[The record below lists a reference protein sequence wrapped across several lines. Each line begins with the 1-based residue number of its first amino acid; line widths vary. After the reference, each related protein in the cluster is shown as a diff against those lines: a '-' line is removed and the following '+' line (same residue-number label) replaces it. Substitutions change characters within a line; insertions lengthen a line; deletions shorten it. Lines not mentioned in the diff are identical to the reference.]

1 VGLSPFNAQ
10 PTIILDM
17 RGIIL
22 AGGSG
27 TRLWPVTKVTS
38 KQLLPLY
45 DKPLIYYPIST
56 LMVLGIKEILI
67 ITTPHDAE
75 SFKALLGDGSE
86 FGISIVYEVQNK
98 PEGLAQAFIIG
109 EKFIEGHSC
118 TLILGDNFF
127 HWDDTKEPR
136 YAEQSFKGAKIYGY
150 KVADPTQYGVI
161 EIDPTGKPL
170 SIEEKPTKP
179 KSNIAVTGLYTFDEN
194 VAEIAKKVKP
204 SKRGELEITS
214 VIDSY
219 LQRDELLL
227 EMLPKGTAW
236 LDTGTPE
243 LMLNAAS
250 YVHIIES
257 RTGQKISCPEE
268 IALKNGWLTESQILT
283 NLIKYKNNSYAEYV
297 RGLLV

>member
-1 VGLSPFNAQ
+1 
-10 PTIILDM
+10 M

>member
-1 VGLSPFNAQ
+1 MGLSPFNAQ

>member
-1 VGLSPFNAQ
+1 
-10 PTIILDM
+10 M

-27 TRLWPVTKVTS
+27 TRLWPITKVTS

-56 LMVLGIKEILI
+56 LMILGIKEILI
-67 ITTPHDAE
+67 ITTPHDSE
-75 SFKALLGDGSE
+75 LFKSLLGDGSQ
-86 FGISIVYEVQNK
+86 FGISIEYAIQNK

-127 HWDDTKEPR
+127 HWDDSKEAL
-136 YAEQSFKGAKIYGY
+136 YSEQSLEGAKIYGY

-161 EIDPTGKPL
+161 ELDPSGKPI
-170 SIEEKPTKP
+170 SIEEKPAQP
-179 KSNIAVTGLYTFDEN
+179 KSNIAVTGLYTFDKE
-194 VAEIAKKVKP
+194 VANIAKNVKP

-219 LQRDELLL
+219 LQSGNLVL

-268 IALKNGWLTESQILT
+268 IALNNGWLSAAEIESSMT
-283 NLIKYKNNSYAEYV
+283 NYKNNSYAQYV
-297 RGLLV
+297 RSLLV

>member
-1 VGLSPFNAQ
+1 
-10 PTIILDM
+10 M

-27 TRLWPVTKVTS
+27 TRLWPITKVTS

-56 LMVLGIKEILI
+56 LMLLGIKEILI
-67 ITTPHDAE
+67 ITTPHDLT
-75 SFKALLGDGSE
+75 SFKSLLGDGSQ
-86 FGISIVYEVQNK
+86 FGISIEYAIQNK

-109 EKFIEGHSC
+109 EKFIENDSC

-127 HWDDTKEPR
+127 HWDESKER
-136 YAEQSFKGAKIYGY
+136 LHSEQSMEGAKIYGY

-161 EIDPTGKPL
+161 EIDSKGKPL
-170 SIEEKPTKP
+170 SIEEKPTNP
-179 KSNIAVTGLYTFDEN
+179 KSNIAVTGLYTFDKN
-194 VAEIAKKVKP
+194 VSNIAKDVKP

-214 VIDSY
+214 VIDAY
-219 LQRDELLL
+219 LQNERLVL
-227 EMLPKGTAW
+227 EMLPRGTAW

-268 IALKNGWLTESQILT
+268 IALNNGWLNESKIHE
-283 NLIKYKNNSYAEYV
+283 NLSGYKNNSYAEYV
-297 RGLLV
+297 RNLLK

>member
-1 VGLSPFNAQ
+1 
-10 PTIILDM
+10 M

-27 TRLWPVTKVTS
+27 SRLWPITKVTS

-45 DKPLIYYPIST
+45 DKPLIYYPLST
-56 LMVLGIKEILI
+56 LMILGIKEILI
-67 ITTPHDAE
+67 ITTPHDYQL
-75 SFKALLGDGSE
+75 FKSLLADGSQ
-86 FGISIVYEVQNK
+86 FGIAIEYAIQNK

-127 HWDDTKEPR
+127 HWDDSNEAL
-136 YAEQSFKGAKIYGY
+136 YSNQSLVGAKIYGY

-161 EIDPTGKPL
+161 ELDATGKPL
-170 SIEEKPTKP
+170 SIEEKPAQP
-179 KSNIAVTGLYTFDEN
+179 KSNIAVTGLYTFDNN
-194 VAEIAKKVKP
+194 VASVAKNVKP

-219 LQRDELLL
+219 LQNGNLVL

-268 IALKNGWLTESQILT
+268 IALKNRWLTAAEIEINISS
-283 NLIKYKNNSYAEYV
+283 YKNNSYAQYV
-297 RGLLV
+297 KGLLV

>member
-1 VGLSPFNAQ
+1 V
-10 PTIILDM
+10 

-27 TRLWPVTKVTS
+27 TRLWPITKVTS

-56 LMVLGIKEILI
+56 LMSLGIREILI
-67 ITTPHDAE
+67 ITTPHDSE
-75 SFKALLGDGSE
+75 LFKTLLGDGSQ
-86 FGISIVYEVQNK
+86 FGISLEYEVQEK
-98 PEGLAQAFIIG
+98 PDGLAQAFIIG
-109 EKFIEGHSC
+109 EMFIAGHSS

-127 HWDDTKEPR
+127 HWDDSKETLNSN
-136 YAEQSFKGAKIYGY
+136 QSIEGAKIYGY

-161 EIDPTGKPL
+161 EIDESGNPI
-170 SIEEKPTKP
+170 SIEEKPTTP

-194 VAEIAKKVKP
+194 VSQIAKNVKP

-214 VIDSY
+214 VIDAY
-219 LQRDELLL
+219 LQTGNLQL

-268 IALKNGWLTESQILT
+268 IGLKNGWLSESLIHK
-283 NLIKYKNNSYAEYV
+283 NLVQYKNNSYAAYV
-297 RGLLV
+297 KSLLS

>member
-1 VGLSPFNAQ
+1 
-10 PTIILDM
+10 M

-27 TRLWPVTKVTS
+27 TRLWPITKVTS

-56 LMVLGIKEILI
+56 LMILGIKEILI
-67 ITTPHDAE
+67 ITTPHDSE
-75 SFKALLGDGSE
+75 LFKSLLGDGSQ
-86 FGISIVYEVQNK
+86 FGISIEYAIQSK

-127 HWDDTKEPR
+127 HWDDSKEALYSER
-136 YAEQSFKGAKIYGY
+136 SIEGAKIYGY

-161 EIDPTGKPL
+161 EVDPSGKPL
-170 SIEEKPTKP
+170 SIEEKPSQP
-179 KSNIAVTGLYTFDEN
+179 KSNIAVTGLYTFDNN
-194 VAEIAKKVKP
+194 VASIAKNVQP

-219 LQRDELLL
+219 LQTGNLVL

-268 IALKNGWLTESQILT
+268 IALKNGWLTADDIQTSMI
-283 NLIKYKNNSYAEYV
+283 NYKNNSYAQYV
-297 RGLLV
+297 RTLLG

>member
-1 VGLSPFNAQ
+1 
-10 PTIILDM
+10 M

-297 RGLLV
+297 RSLLV

>member
-1 VGLSPFNAQ
+1 
-10 PTIILDM
+10 M

-27 TRLWPVTKVTS
+27 TRLWPITKVTS

-45 DKPLIYYPIST
+45 DKPLIYYPLST
-56 LMVLGIKEILI
+56 LMILGIKEILI
-67 ITTPHDAE
+67 ITTPHD
-75 SFKALLGDGSE
+75 SGLFKSLLGDGSQ
-86 FGISIVYEVQNK
+86 FGISILYAIQNK

-127 HWDDTKEPR
+127 HWDDSREVQYSGQTFE
-136 YAEQSFKGAKIYGY
+136 GAKIYGY
-150 KVADPTQYGVI
+150 KVADPTQYGVM
-161 EIDPTGKPL
+161 ELDPTGKPL
-170 SIEEKPTKP
+170 SVEEKPAQP
-179 KSNIAVTGLYTFDEN
+179 KSNIAVTGLYTFDKN
-194 VAEIAKKVKP
+194 VASIAKNVKP

-219 LQRDELLL
+219 LQSGNLVL

-243 LMLNAAS
+243 LMLNAGS

-268 IALKNGWLTESQILT
+268 IALKNGWLTTEEIKT
-283 NLIKYKNNSYAEYV
+283 NMSNYKNNSYAQYV
-297 RGLLV
+297 LSLLA

>member
-1 VGLSPFNAQ
+1 
-10 PTIILDM
+10 M

-27 TRLWPVTKVTS
+27 TRLWPITKVTS

-56 LMVLGIKEILI
+56 LMLLGIKEILI
-67 ITTPHDAE
+67 ITTPHDSE
-75 SFKALLGDGSE
+75 SFKFLLGNGSQ
-86 FGISIVYEVQNK
+86 FGIALDYAIQNK

-109 EKFIEGHSC
+109 EKFIENESC

-127 HWDDTKEPR
+127 HWDDSKESLHSEHPV
-136 YAEQSFKGAKIYGY
+136 KGAKIYGY

-161 EIDPTGKPL
+161 EINSTGKPV

-179 KSNIAVTGLYTFDEN
+179 KSNIAVTGLYTFDKN
-194 VAEIAKKVKP
+194 VSNIAKNVKP
-204 SKRGELEITS
+204 SRRGELEITS

-219 LQRDELLL
+219 LQNETLAL
-227 EMLPKGTAW
+227 EMLPRGTAW

-268 IALKNGWLTESQILT
+268 IALKNGWISEAEVNS
-283 NLIKYKNNSYAEYV
+283 NLSEYKNNSYAEYV
-297 RGLLV
+297 RNLLA

>member
-1 VGLSPFNAQ
+1 
-10 PTIILDM
+10 M

-27 TRLWPVTKVTS
+27 TRLWPITKVTS

-56 LMVLGIKEILI
+56 LMILGIKEILI
-67 ITTPHDAE
+67 ITTPHDSE
-75 SFKALLGDGSE
+75 LFKALLGDGSQ
-86 FGISIVYEVQNK
+86 FGISIEYAIQSK

-127 HWDDTKEPR
+127 HWDDSKEALSSER
-136 YAEQSFKGAKIYGY
+136 TLEGAKIYGY

-161 EIDPTGKPL
+161 EVDSSGKPL
-170 SIEEKPTKP
+170 SIEEKPSQP
-179 KSNIAVTGLYTFDEN
+179 KSNIAVTGLYTFDNN
-194 VAEIAKKVKP
+194 VASIAKNVQP

-219 LQRDELLL
+219 LQTGNLVL

-268 IALKNGWLTESQILT
+268 IALKNGWLTSEDIQTSM
-283 NLIKYKNNSYAEYV
+283 NNYKNNSYAQYV
-297 RGLLV
+297 RSLLI

>member
-1 VGLSPFNAQ
+1 
-10 PTIILDM
+10 M

-27 TRLWPVTKVTS
+27 TRLWPITKVTS

-56 LMVLGIKEILI
+56 LMSLGIREILI
-67 ITTPHDAE
+67 ITTPHDSE
-75 SFKALLGDGSE
+75 LFKTLLGDGSQ
-86 FGISIVYEVQNK
+86 FGISLEYEIQEK
-98 PEGLAQAFIIG
+98 PDGLAQAFIIG
-109 EKFIEGHSC
+109 EKFIAGNSS

-127 HWDDTKEPR
+127 HWDDSKEAL
-136 YAEQSFKGAKIYGY
+136 YSNQSIEGAKIYGY

-161 EIDPTGKPL
+161 EIDESGKPL
-170 SIEEKPTKP
+170 SIEEKPTTP
-179 KSNIAVTGLYTFDEN
+179 KSNIAVTGLYTFDEK
-194 VAEIAKKVKP
+194 VSEIAKNVKP

-214 VIDSY
+214 VIDAY
-219 LQRDELLL
+219 LQTGNLKL

-268 IALKNGWLTESQILT
+268 IGLKNGWLTESLIHE
-283 NLIKYKNNSYAEYV
+283 NLIHYKNNSYAMYV
-297 RGLLV
+297 KSLLS

>member
-1 VGLSPFNAQ
+1 
-10 PTIILDM
+10 M

-27 TRLWPVTKVTS
+27 TRLWPITKVTS

-56 LMVLGIKEILI
+56 LMSLGIREILI
-67 ITTPHDAE
+67 ITTPHDSE
-75 SFKALLGDGSE
+75 LFKTLLGDGSQ
-86 FGISIVYEVQNK
+86 FGISLEYEIQEK
-98 PEGLAQAFIIG
+98 PDGLAQAFIIG
-109 EKFIEGHSC
+109 EKFIAGNSS

-127 HWDDTKEPR
+127 HWDDSKEAL
-136 YAEQSFKGAKIYGY
+136 YSNQSIEGAKIYGY

-161 EIDPTGKPL
+161 EIDESGNPI
-170 SIEEKPTKP
+170 SIEEKPTNP
-179 KSNIAVTGLYTFDEN
+179 KSNIAVTGLYTFDEE
-194 VAEIAKKVKP
+194 VSEIAKNVKP

-214 VIDSY
+214 VIDAY
-219 LQRDELLL
+219 LQAENLKL

-268 IALKNGWLTESQILT
+268 IGLKNGWLTESLIHE
-283 NLIKYKNNSYAEYV
+283 NLIQYKNNSYAMYIKS
-297 RGLLV
+297 LLS

>member
-1 VGLSPFNAQ
+1 MIRG
-10 PTIILDM
+10 M

-27 TRLWPVTKVTS
+27 TRLWPITKVTS

-56 LMVLGIKEILI
+56 LMHMGIQEILI

-75 SFKALLGDGSE
+75 SFRLLLGDGSN
-86 FGISIVYEVQNK
+86 FGINLSYAIQEK

-109 EKFIEGHSC
+109 EDFIGDGSC

-127 HWDDTKEPR
+127 HWNLGDEP
-136 YAEQSFKGAKIYGY
+136 ENIQSKLSGAKIYGY
-150 KVADPTQYGVI
+150 KVKDPTQYGVI
-161 EIDPTGKPL
+161 EIDIDGHPI
-170 SIEEKPTKP
+170 SIEEKPDRP
-179 KSNIAVTGLYTFDEN
+179 KSDIAVTGLYSFDNRVVE
-194 VAEIAKKVKP
+194 VAKNVKP
-204 SKRGELEITS
+204 SKRGEFEITS
-214 VIDSY
+214 VIDFY
-219 LQRDELLL
+219 LQRGELELST
-227 EMLPKGTAW
+227 LPRGTAW

-268 IALKNGWLTESQILT
+268 IAFTKNWLSREQMIEIVASLKNNAYANYLE
-283 NLIKYKNNSYAEYV
+283 NLINSNKD
-297 RGLLV
+297 

>member
-1 VGLSPFNAQ
+1 V
-10 PTIILDM
+10 

-27 TRLWPVTKVTS
+27 TRLWPITKVTS

-56 LMVLGIKEILI
+56 LMILGIKEILI
-67 ITTPHDAE
+67 ITTPHDSE
-75 SFKALLGDGSE
+75 LFKSLLGDGSQ
-86 FGISIVYEVQNK
+86 FGIAISYAIQNK

-109 EKFIEGHSC
+109 EKFIEDHSC

-127 HWDDTKEPR
+127 HWDDTKEAL
-136 YAEQSFKGAKIYGY
+136 YSDQTSVGAKIYGY

-161 EIDPTGKPL
+161 ELDPTGKPL
-170 SIEEKPTKP
+170 SIEEKPSKP
-179 KSNIAVTGLYTFDEN
+179 KSNIAVTGLYTFDKN
-194 VAEIAKKVKP
+194 VAAIAKNVQP

-219 LQRDELLL
+219 LQSGNLLL

-268 IALKNGWLTESQILT
+268 IALKNGWLTGAEIESSMSR
-283 NLIKYKNNSYAEYV
+283 YKNNSYAKYV
-297 RGLLV
+297 LSLLI

>member
-1 VGLSPFNAQ
+1 
-10 PTIILDM
+10 M

-27 TRLWPVTKVTS
+27 TRLWPITKVTS

-56 LMVLGIKEILI
+56 LMILGIKEILI
-67 ITTPHDAE
+67 ITTPHDSE
-75 SFKALLGDGSE
+75 LFKALLGDGSQ
-86 FGISIVYEVQNK
+86 FGISIEYAIQNK

-127 HWDDTKEPR
+127 HWDDSKEAL
-136 YAEQSFKGAKIYGY
+136 YSEQTLDGAKIYGY

-161 EIDPTGKPL
+161 QIDPSGKPL
-170 SIEEKPTKP
+170 SIEEKPAQP
-179 KSNIAVTGLYTFDEN
+179 KSNIAVTGLYTFDKN
-194 VAEIAKKVKP
+194 VAGVAKNVQP

-219 LQRDELLL
+219 LQSGNLVL

-243 LMLNAAS
+243 LMLNASS

-268 IALKNGWLTESQILT
+268 IALKNGWLTSVEIEKSMS
-283 NLIKYKNNSYAEYV
+283 NYKNNSYAQYV
-297 RGLLV
+297 LSLLA

>member
-1 VGLSPFNAQ
+1 
-10 PTIILDM
+10 M
-17 RGIIL
+17 RGLIL

-27 TRLWPVTKVTS
+27 TRLWPVTKVLS

-56 LMVLGIKEILI
+56 LMLLGIKEILI
-67 ITTPHDAE
+67 ITTRHDSE
-75 SFKALLGDGSE
+75 LFKSLLGDGTQ
-86 FGISIVYEVQNK
+86 FGIFLEYAIQEK

-127 HWDDTKEPR
+127 HWDDSNDAR
-136 YAEQSFKGAKIYGY
+136 YSEQFLEGARIYGY

-161 EIDPTGKPL
+161 ELDTNGKPL
-170 SIEEKPTKP
+170 SIEEKPLLP
-179 KSNIAVTGLYTFDEN
+179 KSNIAVTGLYTFDKN
-194 VAEIAKKVKP
+194 VANVAKSVKP
-204 SKRGELEITS
+204 SERGELEITS
-214 VIDSY
+214 VIDAY
-219 LQRDELLL
+219 LQSGNLVL

-236 LDTGTPE
+236 LDTGSPE

-268 IALKNGWLTESQILT
+268 IALKNRWLTESQILSD
-283 NLIKYKNNSYAEYV
+283 LLQYKNNSYAQYL
-297 RGLLV
+297 RSLLV

>member
-1 VGLSPFNAQ
+1 
-10 PTIILDM
+10 M

-27 TRLWPVTKVTS
+27 TRLWPITKVTS

-56 LMVLGIKEILI
+56 LMILGIKEILI
-67 ITTPHDAE
+67 ITTPHDSE
-75 SFKALLGDGSE
+75 LFKSLLGDGSQ
-86 FGISIVYEVQNK
+86 FGIAISYAIQNK

-109 EKFIEGHSC
+109 EKFIEDHSC

-127 HWDDTKEPR
+127 HWDDTKEAL
-136 YAEQSFKGAKIYGY
+136 YSDQTSVGAKIYGY

-161 EIDPTGKPL
+161 ELDPTGKPL
-170 SIEEKPTKP
+170 SIEEKPSKP
-179 KSNIAVTGLYTFDEN
+179 KSNIAVTGLYTFDKN
-194 VAEIAKKVKP
+194 VAAIAKNVQP

-219 LQRDELLL
+219 LQSGNLLL

-268 IALKNGWLTESQILT
+268 IALKNGWLTGAEIESSMSR
-283 NLIKYKNNSYAEYV
+283 YKNNSYAKYV
-297 RGLLV
+297 LSLLI

>member
-1 VGLSPFNAQ
+1 
-10 PTIILDM
+10 M

-27 TRLWPVTKVTS
+27 TRLWPITKVTS

-56 LMVLGIKEILI
+56 LMSLGIREILI
-67 ITTPHDAE
+67 ITTPQDSE
-75 SFKALLGDGSE
+75 LFKTLLDDGSQ
-86 FGISIVYEVQNK
+86 FGISLEYEIQEK
-98 PEGLAQAFIIG
+98 PDGLAQAFIIG
-109 EKFIEGHSC
+109 EKFIAGNSS

-127 HWDDTKEPR
+127 HWDDSKEAL
-136 YAEQSFKGAKIYGY
+136 YSNQSIEGAKIYGY

-161 EIDPTGKPL
+161 EIDEAGKPL
-170 SIEEKPTKP
+170 SIEEKPTNP
-179 KSNIAVTGLYTFDEN
+179 KSNIAVTGLYTFDEK
-194 VAEIAKKVKP
+194 VSEIAKNVKP

-214 VIDSY
+214 VIDAY
-219 LQRDELLL
+219 LQAENLKL

-268 IALKNGWLTESQILT
+268 IGLKNGWLTESLIHE
-283 NLIKYKNNSYAEYV
+283 NLIQYKNNSYAMYIKS
-297 RGLLV
+297 LLS

>member
-1 VGLSPFNAQ
+1 
-10 PTIILDM
+10 M

-27 TRLWPVTKVTS
+27 TRLWPITKVTS

-56 LMVLGIKEILI
+56 LMILGIKEILI
-67 ITTPHDAE
+67 ITTPHDSE
-75 SFKALLGDGSE
+75 LFKSLLGDGAQ
-86 FGISIVYEVQNK
+86 FGISISYAIQNK

-127 HWDDTKEPR
+127 HWDDSKEAL
-136 YAEQSFKGAKIYGY
+136 YSEQSLKGAKIYGY

-161 EIDPTGKPL
+161 ELDASGKPL
-170 SIEEKPTKP
+170 SIEEKPAQP
-179 KSNIAVTGLYTFDEN
+179 KSNIAVTGLYTFDKD
-194 VAEIAKKVKP
+194 VASIAKNVKP

-219 LQRDELLL
+219 LQNENLVL

-268 IALKNGWLTESQILT
+268 IALKNGWLTAAEIETSIST
-283 NLIKYKNNSYAEYV
+283 YKNNSYAQYV
-297 RGLLV
+297 KGLLV

>member
-1 VGLSPFNAQ
+1 VPS
-10 PTIILDM
+10 IIGVM

-27 TRLWPVTKVTS
+27 TRLWPITKVTS

-56 LMVLGIKEILI
+56 LMILGIKEILI
-67 ITTPHDAE
+67 ITTPHD
-75 SFKALLGDGSE
+75 SQLFKSLLGDGSQ
-86 FGISIVYEVQNK
+86 FGISIEYAIQSK

-109 EKFIEGHSC
+109 ERFIEGHSC

-127 HWDDTKEPR
+127 HWDDSREAI
-136 YAEQSFKGAKIYGY
+136 YSEQSLEGAKIYGY
-150 KVADPTQYGVI
+150 KVANPREYGVI
-161 EIDPTGKPL
+161 ELDSSGKPL
-170 SIEEKPTKP
+170 SIEEKPSQP
-179 KSNIAVTGLYTFDEN
+179 KSNIAVTGLYTFDKT
-194 VAEIAKKVKP
+194 VAAIAKNVQP

-219 LQRDELLL
+219 LQNGNLVL

-268 IALKNGWLTESQILT
+268 IALKNGWLTAIEIETSMGH
-283 NLIKYKNNSYAEYV
+283 YKNNSYAQYV
-297 RGLLV
+297 MGLLA

>member
-1 VGLSPFNAQ
+1 
-10 PTIILDM
+10 M

-27 TRLWPVTKVTS
+27 TRLWPITKVTS

-56 LMVLGIKEILI
+56 LMSLGIREILI
-67 ITTPHDAE
+67 ITTPHDSE
-75 SFKALLGDGSE
+75 LFKTLLGDGSQ
-86 FGISIVYEVQNK
+86 FGISLEYEVQEK
-98 PEGLAQAFIIG
+98 PDGLAQAFIIG
-109 EKFIEGHSC
+109 EMFIAGHSS

-127 HWDDTKEPR
+127 HWDDSKETLNSN
-136 YAEQSFKGAKIYGY
+136 QSIEGAKIYGY

-161 EIDPTGKPL
+161 EIDESGNPI
-170 SIEEKPTKP
+170 SIEEKPTTP

-194 VAEIAKKVKP
+194 VSQIAKNVKP

-214 VIDSY
+214 VIDAY
-219 LQRDELLL
+219 LQTGNLQL

-268 IALKNGWLTESQILT
+268 IGLKNGWLSESLIHK
-283 NLIKYKNNSYAEYV
+283 NLVQYKNNSYAAYV
-297 RGLLV
+297 KSLLS

>member
-1 VGLSPFNAQ
+1 
-10 PTIILDM
+10 M

-27 TRLWPVTKVTS
+27 TRLWPITKVTS

-56 LMVLGIKEILI
+56 IMILGIKEILI
-67 ITTPHDAE
+67 ITTPHDSE
-75 SFKALLGDGSE
+75 LFKSLLGDGAQ
-86 FGISIVYEVQNK
+86 FGISISYAIQSK

-127 HWDDTKEPR
+127 HWDDSKEVL
-136 YAEQSFKGAKIYGY
+136 YSEQFLEGAKIYGY

-161 EIDPTGKPL
+161 ELDASGKLL
-170 SIEEKPTKP
+170 SIEEKPAQP
-179 KSNIAVTGLYTFDEN
+179 KSNIAVTGLYTFDNN
-194 VAEIAKKVKP
+194 VASIAKNVKP

-219 LQRDELLL
+219 LQNGNLVL

-268 IALKNGWLTESQILT
+268 IALKNGWLTAAEIETSIS
-283 NLIKYKNNSYAEYV
+283 NYKNNSYAQYV
-297 RGLLV
+297 KSLIA

>member
-1 VGLSPFNAQ
+1 
-10 PTIILDM
+10 M

-27 TRLWPVTKVTS
+27 TRLWPITKVTS

-56 LMVLGIKEILI
+56 LMSLGIREILI
-67 ITTPHDAE
+67 ITTPHDSE
-75 SFKALLGDGSE
+75 LFKTLLGDGSQ
-86 FGISIVYEVQNK
+86 FGISLEYEIQEK
-98 PEGLAQAFIIG
+98 PDGLAQAFIIG
-109 EKFIEGHSC
+109 EKFIAGNSS

-127 HWDDTKEPR
+127 HWDDSKEAL
-136 YAEQSFKGAKIYGY
+136 YSNQSIEGAKIYGY

-161 EIDPTGKPL
+161 EIDEAGKPL
-170 SIEEKPTKP
+170 SIEEKPTNP
-179 KSNIAVTGLYTFDEN
+179 KSNIAVTGLYTFDEK
-194 VAEIAKKVKP
+194 VSEIAKNVKP

-214 VIDSY
+214 VIDAY
-219 LQRDELLL
+219 LQAENLKL

-268 IALKNGWLTESQILT
+268 IGLKNGWLTESLIHE
-283 NLIKYKNNSYAEYV
+283 NLIQYKNNSYAMYIKS
-297 RGLLV
+297 LLS

>member
-1 VGLSPFNAQ
+1 M
-10 PTIILDM
+10 I
-17 RGIIL
+17 
-22 AGGSG
+22 
-27 TRLWPVTKVTS
+27 
-38 KQLLPLY
+38 
-45 DKPLIYYPIST
+45 
-56 LMVLGIKEILI
+56 LGIKEILI
-67 ITTPHDAE
+67 ITTPHDSE
-75 SFKALLGDGSE
+75 LFKALLGDGSQ
-86 FGISIVYEVQNK
+86 FGISIEYAIQSK

-127 HWDDTKEPR
+127 HWDDSKEALSSER
-136 YAEQSFKGAKIYGY
+136 TLEGAKIYGY

-161 EIDPTGKPL
+161 EVDSSGKPL
-170 SIEEKPTKP
+170 SIEEKPSQP
-179 KSNIAVTGLYTFDEN
+179 KSNIAVTGLYTFDNN
-194 VAEIAKKVKP
+194 VASIAKNVQP

-219 LQRDELLL
+219 LQTGNLVL

-268 IALKNGWLTESQILT
+268 IALKNGWLTSEDIQTSM
-283 NLIKYKNNSYAEYV
+283 NNYKNNSYAQYV
-297 RGLLV
+297 RSLLI

>member
-1 VGLSPFNAQ
+1 
-10 PTIILDM
+10 M

-27 TRLWPVTKVTS
+27 TRLWPITKVTS

-56 LMVLGIKEILI
+56 LMILGIKEILI
-67 ITTPHDAE
+67 ITTPHDSE
-75 SFKALLGDGSE
+75 LFKSLLGDGSQ
-86 FGISIVYEVQNK
+86 FGVSISYAIQNK

-127 HWDDTKEPR
+127 HWDDTKEAL
-136 YAEQSFKGAKIYGY
+136 YSDQTLDGAKIYGY

-161 EIDPTGKPL
+161 ELDPSGKPL
-170 SIEEKPTKP
+170 SIEEKPSLP
-179 KSNIAVTGLYTFDEN
+179 KSNIAVTGLYTFDKN
-194 VAEIAKKVKP
+194 VAGIAKNVQP

-219 LQRDELLL
+219 LQSGSLVL

-268 IALKNGWLTESQILT
+268 IALKNGWLSGAEIQS
-283 NLIKYKNNSYAEYV
+283 NMSKYKNNSYAQYV
-297 RGLLV
+297 MSLLA

>member
-1 VGLSPFNAQ
+1 MP
-10 PTIILDM
+10 M

-27 TRLWPVTKVTS
+27 TRLWPITKVTS

-56 LMVLGIKEILI
+56 LMILGIKEILI
-67 ITTPHDAE
+67 ITTPHDSE
-75 SFKALLGDGSE
+75 LFKALLGDGSQ
-86 FGISIVYEVQNK
+86 FGISIEYAIQNK

-127 HWDDTKEPR
+127 HWDDSKEALYSTK
-136 YAEQSFKGAKIYGY
+136 SIKGAKIYGY

-161 EIDPTGKPL
+161 EIDKAGKPL
-170 SIEEKPTKP
+170 SIEEKPTTP
-179 KSNIAVTGLYTFDEN
+179 KSNIAVTGLYTFDEK
-194 VAEIAKKVKP
+194 VSEIAKNVKP

-214 VIDSY
+214 VIDAY
-219 LQRDELLL
+219 LQTGNLDL

-268 IALKNGWLTESQILT
+268 IALKNGWLTGAEIEKSM
-283 NLIKYKNNSYAEYV
+283 NKYKNNSYAQYV
-297 RGLLV
+297 MSLLA

>member
-1 VGLSPFNAQ
+1 
-10 PTIILDM
+10 M

-27 TRLWPVTKVTS
+27 TRLWPITKVTS
-38 KQLLPLY
+38 KQLLSLY

-56 LMVLGIKEILI
+56 LMILGIKEILI
-67 ITTPHDAE
+67 ITTPHDSE
-75 SFKALLGDGSE
+75 LFKSLLGDGSQ
-86 FGISIVYEVQNK
+86 FGISIEYAIQNK
-98 PEGLAQAFIIG
+98 PEGLAQALIIG

-127 HWDDTKEPR
+127 HWDDSKEAL
-136 YAEQSFKGAKIYGY
+136 YSEQSLEGAKIYGY
-150 KVADPTQYGVI
+150 KVSDPTQYGVI
-161 EIDPTGKPL
+161 ELDPSGKPI
-170 SIEEKPTKP
+170 SIEEKPAQP
-179 KSNIAVTGLYTFDEN
+179 KSSIAVTGLYTFDKE
-194 VAEIAKKVKP
+194 VANIAKNVKP

-219 LQRDELLL
+219 LQSGNLVL

-268 IALKNGWLTESQILT
+268 IALNNGWLSAAEIESSMT
-283 NLIKYKNNSYAEYV
+283 NYKNNTYAQYV
-297 RGLLV
+297 RSLLV

>member
-1 VGLSPFNAQ
+1 
-10 PTIILDM
+10 M

-27 TRLWPVTKVTS
+27 TRLWPITKVTS

-56 LMVLGIKEILI
+56 LMILGIKEILI
-67 ITTPHDAE
+67 ITTPHDSE
-75 SFKALLGDGSE
+75 LFKSLLGDGSQ
-86 FGISIVYEVQNK
+86 FGISIEYAIQSK

-127 HWDDTKEPR
+127 HWDDSKEALYSER
-136 YAEQSFKGAKIYGY
+136 SIEGAKIYGY

-161 EIDPTGKPL
+161 EVDPSGKPL
-170 SIEEKPTKP
+170 SIEEKPSQP
-179 KSNIAVTGLYTFDEN
+179 KSNIAVTGLYTFDNN
-194 VAEIAKKVKP
+194 VASIAKNVQP

-219 LQRDELLL
+219 LQTGNLVL

-268 IALKNGWLTESQILT
+268 IALKNGWLTAEDIQTSMI
-283 NLIKYKNNSYAEYV
+283 NYKNNSYAQYV
-297 RGLLV
+297 RTLLG

>member
-1 VGLSPFNAQ
+1 
-10 PTIILDM
+10 M

-27 TRLWPVTKVTS
+27 TRLWPITKVTS

-56 LMVLGIKEILI
+56 LMILGIKEILI
-67 ITTPHDAE
+67 ITTPHDSE
-75 SFKALLGDGSE
+75 FFKSLLGDGSQ
-86 FGISIVYEVQNK
+86 FGVSIEYAIQNK

-127 HWDDTKEPR
+127 HWDDSKKAL
-136 YAEQSFKGAKIYGY
+136 YSEQSLQGAKIYGY

-161 EIDPTGKPL
+161 ELDPNGKPI
-170 SIEEKPTKP
+170 SIEEKPKEP
-179 KSNIAVTGLYTFDEN
+179 KSNIAVTGLYTFDTD
-194 VAEIAKKVKP
+194 VASIAKNVKP

-219 LQRDELLL
+219 LQNGSLVL

-268 IALKNGWLTESQILT
+268 IALKNGWLTAAELET
-283 NLIKYKNNSYAEYV
+283 NMSNYKNNSYAQYV
-297 RGLLV
+297 MSLLA

>member
-1 VGLSPFNAQ
+1 
-10 PTIILDM
+10 M

-27 TRLWPVTKVTS
+27 TRLWPITKVTS

-56 LMVLGIKEILI
+56 LMILGIKEILI
-67 ITTPHDAE
+67 ITTPHDSE
-75 SFKALLGDGSE
+75 LFNSLLGDGTQ
-86 FGISIVYEVQNK
+86 FGISISYAIQNK

-109 EKFIEGHSC
+109 EKFIQGHSC

-127 HWDDTKEPR
+127 HWDDSKEAL
-136 YAEQSFKGAKIYGY
+136 YSTQSIEGAKIYGY

-161 EIDPTGKPL
+161 EIDKAGKPL
-170 SIEEKPTKP
+170 SIEEKPTMP
-179 KSNIAVTGLYTFDEN
+179 KSNIAVTGLYTFDEK
-194 VAEIAKKVKP
+194 VSKIAKNVKP

-214 VIDSY
+214 VIDAY
-219 LQRDELLL
+219 LQTGNLDL

-236 LDTGTPE
+236 LDTGTPD

-268 IALKNGWLTESQILT
+268 IALKNGWLTRAEIEKSM
-283 NLIKYKNNSYAEYV
+283 NKYKNNSYAQYV
-297 RGLLV
+297 MSLLD

>member
-1 VGLSPFNAQ
+1 
-10 PTIILDM
+10 M

-27 TRLWPVTKVTS
+27 TRLWPITKVTS

-56 LMVLGIKEILI
+56 LMILGIKEILI
-67 ITTPHDAE
+67 ITTPHDSE
-75 SFKALLGDGSE
+75 LFKSLLGDGSQ
-86 FGISIVYEVQNK
+86 FGISIEYAIQSK

-109 EKFIEGHSC
+109 EKFIEGHSS

-127 HWDDTKEPR
+127 HWDDSKEALSSER
-136 YAEQSFKGAKIYGY
+136 SLEGAKIYGY
-150 KVADPTQYGVI
+150 KVADPSQYGVI
-161 EIDPTGKPL
+161 EVDSSGKPL
-170 SIEEKPTKP
+170 SIEEKPSQP
-179 KSNIAVTGLYTFDEN
+179 KSNIAVTGLYTFDNN
-194 VAEIAKKVKP
+194 VASIAKNVQP

-219 LQRDELLL
+219 LQTGKLVL

-268 IALKNGWLTESQILT
+268 IALKNGWLTGAEIEKSM
-283 NLIKYKNNSYAEYV
+283 NKYKNNSYAQYV
-297 RGLLV
+297 MSLLA

>member
-1 VGLSPFNAQ
+1 
-10 PTIILDM
+10 M

-27 TRLWPVTKVTS
+27 TRLWPITKVTS

-56 LMVLGIKEILI
+56 LMILGIKEILI
-67 ITTPHDAE
+67 ITTPHDSE
-75 SFKALLGDGSE
+75 LFKSLLGDGSQ
-86 FGISIVYEVQNK
+86 FGIAIEYAIQNK

-109 EKFIEGHSC
+109 ENFIEGHSC

-127 HWDDTKEPR
+127 HWDDSKEVV
-136 YAEQSFKGAKIYGY
+136 YSEQSLEGAKIYGY

-161 EIDPTGKPL
+161 ELDASGKPL
-170 SIEEKPTKP
+170 SIEEKPAQP
-179 KSNIAVTGLYTFDEN
+179 KSNIAVTGLYTFDED
-194 VAEIAKKVKP
+194 VASVAKNVKP

-219 LQRDELLL
+219 LQNGNLVL

-268 IALKNGWLTESQILT
+268 IALKNGWLTAAEIENNIST
-283 NLIKYKNNSYAEYV
+283 YKNNSYAQYV
-297 RGLLV
+297 KGLLV

>member
-1 VGLSPFNAQ
+1 
-10 PTIILDM
+10 M

-27 TRLWPVTKVTS
+27 TRLWPITKVTS

-56 LMVLGIKEILI
+56 LMILGIKEILI
-67 ITTPHDAE
+67 ITTPHDSE
-75 SFKALLGDGSE
+75 LFKALLGDGSQ
-86 FGISIVYEVQNK
+86 FGISIEYAIQNK

-109 EKFIEGHSC
+109 EEFIEGHSC

-127 HWDDTKEPR
+127 HWDDSKEAL
-136 YAEQSFKGAKIYGY
+136 YSEQTLDGAKIYGY

-161 EIDPTGKPL
+161 EIDPNGKPL
-170 SIEEKPTKP
+170 SIEEKPEQP
-179 KSNIAVTGLYTFDEN
+179 KSNIAVTGLYTFDKH
-194 VAEIAKKVKP
+194 VASIAKNVKP

-219 LQRDELLL
+219 LQRGNLVL

-268 IALKNGWLTESQILT
+268 IALKNGWLSATEIET
-283 NLIKYKNNSYAEYV
+283 NMSNYKNNSYAQYV
-297 RGLLV
+297 RNLLA

>member
-1 VGLSPFNAQ
+1 
-10 PTIILDM
+10 M

-27 TRLWPVTKVTS
+27 TRLWPITKVTS

-56 LMVLGIKEILI
+56 LMSLGIREILI
-67 ITTPHDAE
+67 ITTPHDSE
-75 SFKALLGDGSE
+75 SFKTLLGDGSQ
-86 FGISIVYEVQNK
+86 FGISLEYEIQEK
-98 PEGLAQAFIIG
+98 PDGLAQAFIIG
-109 EKFIEGHSC
+109 EKFIAGHSS

-127 HWDDTKEPR
+127 HWDDSKETL
-136 YAEQSFKGAKIYGY
+136 YSNQAIDGAKIYGY

-161 EIDPTGKPL
+161 EIDEAGKPL
-170 SIEEKPTKP
+170 SIEEKPATP

-194 VAEIAKKVKP
+194 VFEIAKNVEP

-214 VIDSY
+214 VIDAY
-219 LQRDELLL
+219 LQTGNLQL

-268 IALKNGWLTESQILT
+268 IGLKNGWLSESLIHE
-283 NLIKYKNNSYAEYV
+283 NLVQYKNNSYAAYV
-297 RGLLV
+297 KSLLS